1 MQSFH
6 NNTNLNWIGAMTKKQ
21 TNKKIVENIKLSD
34 SVTATVV
41 RRVIIPPKFT
51 NSKLK
56 VNYFIPRFKKATK
69 GEDVEWVNLDNN
81 SHHLKFY
88 EVLDSKVKFLFDL
101 GRIEPRRSK
110 KKKFDYSLSRID
122 YVCTL
127 HNNEVGTIIIYSK
140 PENQMTNAE
149 QLRFL
154 SKIFD
159 INPPSSLSHLGQ
171 EYGGDR

>member
-1 MQSFH
+1 MHHSV
-6 NNTNLNWIGAMTKKQ
+6 
-21 TNKKIVENIKLSD
+21 IVYLDKDMPQKRINRKMFENVGGVSE
-34 SVTATVV
+34 SVEVTVI

-69 GEDVEWVNLDNN
+69 GEDVEWVNLDSN

-88 EVLDSKVKFLFDL
+88 EVLDNKVKVLFDL
-101 GRIEPRRSK
+101 GQIEPKTSK
-110 KKKFDYSLSRID
+110 KKKFDFDLPRID
-122 YVCTL
+122 YRCTL
-127 HNNEVGTIIIYSK
+127 HNNEIGTIIIYSK

-149 QLRFL
+149 QFHFL

-159 INPPSSLSHLGQ
+159 ISPPSSLSHLGSQ
-171 EYGGDR
+171 